1 MYIRSTNPAT
11 AFYLDL
17 QVPDLT
23 SQPLRALVDSGAS
36 DNFIDSCIIPS
47 DTNLLQPLPQ
57 PVTLQLFDGSVA
69 SSGRIT
75 HFLTLPITFPSGEVQ
90 HLDFFVTPLHYSAPL
105 VLGFSW
111 LQECN
116 PRIDWKNL
124 HLRIPPDPQQPIP
137 PEDRHI
143 LDNLQGRQG
152 QTQPIDVRLVN
163 AEAFHLLKKQGAT
176 CFMMASRTLLED
188 PPTTTPTNPFP
199 QMTPDERK
207 LFDKVV
213 PPAYHD
219 FADVFAQGE
228 ADILPPHRPYDH
240 SIDLEPD
247 TNPPYG
253 PIYSLSETELHALRD
268 YLDDNLRKGFIRPS
282 NSPAG
287 APILFAKKKDGSLRL
302 CVDYRG
308 LNRITRKNRYPLP
321 LINDLLDRLKEA
333 KIFTKLDLRAG
344 YNNVRI
350 ASGHEWK
357 TAFRTRYGSFEY
369 MVMPFG
375 MTNSPATF
383 QHFMNDIFRDMADDF
398 VVIYLDDILIFSL
411 DPAKHE
417 EHVRL
422 VLDRLRQHNL
432 HVKPEK
438 CQFHTDTTE
447 YLGFIVS
454 PDGVAM
460 DPAKTSV
467 IRDWPTP
474 RNLKEVQSFLG
485 FANFYR
491 RFIDSYSKIVK
502 PLTNLT
508 QKDVNFIWSNSCES
522 AFQQLKL
529 AFQNAPVLAHFDPS
543 HQIIVETDASDFAIG
558 SILSQLKPTDN
569 DIHPIAF
576 HSRTMTPA
584 ERNYD
589 IHDKELLA
597 IVDSFQHWRHY
608 LEGARHRI
616 EVFSDHENLQHFLE
630 KRHLNRRQA
639 RWSEFLGPFDFHIH
653 HRAGRLSQ
661 KVDVFTR
668 RRDVYPR
675 GQEHPNHQSHTLQS
689 LLQPKHLLANLLLDS
704 TVIHDQIN
712 QGLTADQVAQ
722 QQLNHLTSGADRI
735 DQSRFTTNDQGQLL
749 YNDRLYVP
757 DSNDTR
763 LLIVQSHHDHA
774 LAGHPGIKKTIQ
786 MVKRRFDW
794 PGLDKFVTDFVKSC
808 PQCRRAKA
816 IRHKPFGPLRF
827 LPIPDRPWSSLS
839 MDFIEGLP
847 PSATY
852 DSILVV
858 VDRLTKMALFIPTHK
873 TLTSP
878 QLARLFI
885 QHVFSKHGVPTDIVS
900 DRGRHFISRFWADL
914 CASLKIKSNLST
926 AYHPETDG
934 QTERVNQI
942 LEQYLRLYTNYQQDD
957 WVDLLPLA
965 EFAYNNTP
973 HSATSVSPFFAN
985 KGFHPNL
992 SIDLTHLSSPSAR
1005 QVAQNLSDLTTYLQE
1020 QLTTTIDQ
1028 YRTHTADR
1036 RLPIP
1041 DFKVGDLVWL
1051 DARNIKTRR
1060 PMKKLDHKRLGP
1072 FPITEIV
1079 STHAR
1084 RLGLPLSL
1092 KAIHNVFHVS
1102 LLEPHHPNPFPTRD
1116 SPPPPPIEVD
1126 DSLEWE
1132 VDEILDSRLNRR
1144 RRRFE
1149 YLVSWSGYHDPT
1161 WESRDNLSNAQD
1173 AIDDFHQRYPQKPQ
1187 PTTR

>member
-1 MYIRSTNPAT
+1 
-11 AFYLDL
+11 
-17 QVPDLT
+17 
-23 SQPLRALVDSGAS
+23 
-36 DNFIDSCIIPS
+36 
-47 DTNLLQPLPQ
+47 
-57 PVTLQLFDGSVA
+57 
-69 SSGRIT
+69 
-75 HFLTLPITFPSGEVQ
+75 
-90 HLDFFVTPLHYSAPL
+90 
-105 VLGFSW
+105 
-111 LQECN
+111 
-116 PRIDWKNL
+116 
-124 HLRIPPDPQQPIP
+124 
-137 PEDRHI
+137 
-143 LDNLQGRQG
+143 
-152 QTQPIDVRLVN
+152 
-163 AEAFHLLKKQGAT
+163 
-176 CFMMASRTLLED
+176 MMASRVLLGEHQPAD
-188 PPTTTPTNPFP
+188 HT
-199 QMTPDERK
+199 QMSPDERLTFEK
-207 LFDKVV
+207 IV
-213 PPAYHD
+213 PSAYHD

-240 SIDLEPD
+240 SIDLEPN

-253 PIYSLSETELHALRD
+253 PIYSLSETELHALRN

-321 LINDLLDRLKEA
+321 LINDLLDRLKTA

-369 MVMPFG
+369 LVMPFG

-383 QHFMNDIFRDMADDF
+383 QHFMNDIFRDMTDDF
-398 VVIYLDDILIFSL
+398 VVIYLDDILIFSA

-417 EHVRL
+417 QHVRL
-422 VLDRLRQHNL
+422 VLERLRQHNL
-432 HVKPEK
+432 HAKPEK

-454 PDGVAM
+454 PKGVAM
-460 DPAKTSV
+460 DPAKTKV
-467 IRDWPTP
+467 IGDWPTP

-491 RFIDSYSKIVK
+491 RFIDAYSRIVR

-508 QKDVNFIWSNSCES
+508 QKDTPFQWSPPQEA
-522 AFQQLKL
+522 AFQQLKS
-529 AFQNAPVLAHFDPS
+529 AFQSAPVLAHFDPD
-543 HQIIVETDASDFAIG
+543 HQIIIETDASDFAIG
-558 SILSQLKPTDN
+558 TILSQLQPADN

-576 HSRTMTPA
+576 HSRTMAPA

-589 IHDKELLA
+589 IYDKELLA
-597 IVDSFQHWRHY
+597 IVESFQHWRHY

-616 EVFSDHENLQHFLE
+616 EVFSDHENLQYFLE

-639 RWSEFLGPFDFHIH
+639 RWAEFLGPFDFHVN
-653 HRAGRLSQ
+653 HRAGRLAQ
-661 KVDVFTR
+661 KVDVLTR

-675 GQEHPNHQSHTLQS
+675 NSDNPNLQAHHLQS
-689 LLQPKHLLANLLLDS
+689 LLQPKHLLANLILDS
-704 TVIHDQIN
+704 TVIHEQIN
-712 QGLTADQVAQ
+712 QGLHTDPTTPTPPAANNTLDAS
-722 QQLNHLTSGADRI
+722 NTHTDP
-735 DQSRFTTNDQGQLL
+735 RFTTNEHGQVLFA
-749 YNDRLYVP
+749 DRLFVP
-757 DSNDTR
+757 DTDNLR
-763 LLIVQSHHDHA
+763 LLITQSHHDHA

-786 MVKRRFDW
+786 LIKRRFNW

-808 PQCRRAKA
+808 PDCRRAKA

-827 LPIPDRPWSSLS
+827 LPIPERPWSSLS

-847 PSATY
+847 PSDGH

-858 VDRLTKMALFIPTHK
+858 VDRLTKMSIFIPTHK

-885 QHVFSKHGVPTDIVS
+885 QHVFAKHGVPIDIVS

-914 CASLKIKSNLST
+914 CSALGIQSNLST

-942 LEQYLRLYTNYQQDD
+942 LEQYLRIYINYQQDD
-957 WVDLLPLA
+957 WVDLLPIA

-973 HSATSVSPFFAN
+973 HTATSVSPFFAN

-992 SIDLTHLSSPSAR
+992 SIDLANLSSHSA
-1005 QVAQNLSDLTTYLQE
+1005 QEVASDLKDLHAHLQT
-1020 QLTTTIDQ
+1020 QLATTIERYSAD
-1028 YRTHTADR
+1028 TANR

-1041 DFKVGDLVWL
+1041 DFNVGDLVWL

-1084 RLGLPLSL
+1084 RLGLPLNL
-1092 KAIHNVFHVS
+1092 KTIHNVFHVS
-1102 LLEPHHPNPFPTRD
+1102 LLEPHHANPFPARD
-1116 SPPPPPIEVD
+1116 TAPPPPIEID
-1126 DSLEWE
+1126 DELEWE
-1132 VDEILDSRLNRR
+1132 VEEILDSRLNRR
-1144 RRRFE
+1144 RKRFE
-1149 YLVSWSGYHDPT
+1149 YLVQWSGYHDPT
-1161 WESRDNLSNAQD
+1161 WESADKLSNAQQ
-1173 AIDDFHQRYPQKPQ
+1173 AIVDFHRRYPHKPR
-1187 PTTR
+1187 PADT